1 LKCEIFADEINHEE
15 LTEFLNT
22 NNIVDLEIRDLSEK
36 LILND
41 GFYKNLRFLTIDND
55 RFINLNKF
63 ISL

>member
-1 LKCEIFADEINHEE
+1 MKCDIIADEINHEE

-41 GFYKNLRFLTIDND
+41 DFYKTLRFLMIDND
-55 RFINLNKF
+55 RFIDLNKF

>member
-1 LKCEIFADEINHEE
+1 MKCEIFADEINHEE

-41 GFYKNLRFLTIDND
+41 DFYKTLRFLMIDND
-55 RFINLNKF
+55 RFIDLSKF

>member
-1 LKCEIFADEINHEE
+1 MKCEILADEINHEE

-36 LILND
+36 LFLND
-41 GFYKNLRFLTIDND
+41 GFYKTLRFLMIDND
-55 RFINLNKF
+55 RLIDLSKF